1 MHLPKCEI
9 NPSVCFTIDL
19 AQQFGLKVQ
28 TTHTDTHT
36 HTQTHTHKAFTGKL
50 TYPLSV
56 LGCATCF
63 ALVLAVLSIPWR
75 QVSQAAAAAEAAAAT
90 TVTATCHPLAP
101 WRQPKFQPLWELAP
115 TPAGKADNPR

>member
-1 MHLPKCEI
+1 MAHP
-9 NPSVCFTIDL
+9 
-19 AQQFGLKVQ
+19 
-28 TTHTDTHT
+28 H
-36 HTQTHTHKAFTGKL
+36 THTHKAFTGKL

-90 TVTATCHPLAP
+90 TVTATWHPLAP

>member
-36 HTQTHTHKAFTGKL
+36 LTHTQAGKL

-56 LGCATCF
+56 V
-63 ALVLAVLSIPWR
+63 VLHVLP
-75 QVSQAAAAAEAAAAT
+75 
-90 TVTATCHPLAP
+90 
-101 WRQPKFQPLWELAP
+101 
-115 TPAGKADNPR
+115 

>member
-56 LGCATCF
+56 LGCATMFC
-63 ALVLAVLSIPWR
+63 LSAG
-75 QVSQAAAAAEAAAAT
+75 SAKHSMEASFT
-90 TVTATCHPLAP
+90 GSSSS
-101 WRQPKFQPLWELAP
+101 RGGGSNNSYGNLAP
-115 TPAGKADNPR
+115 TGTVEAAKVSAPVGAGTDACR